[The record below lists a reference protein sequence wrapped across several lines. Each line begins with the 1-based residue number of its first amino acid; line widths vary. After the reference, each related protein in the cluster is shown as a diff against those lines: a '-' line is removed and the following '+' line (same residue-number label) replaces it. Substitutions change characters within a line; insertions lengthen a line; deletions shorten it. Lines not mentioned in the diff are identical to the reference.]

1 MTKYLVKIDKK
12 MQDFFQNSNN
22 ISGSLTDAISA
33 ACEGLIY
40 ISEAD
45 APVVP
50 VSGTSTDVVDRETI
64 LQQTSSPSDAPLEE
78 ITFDG
83 FFARLTT
90 DRDWYGD
97 VEKTRAKRYAELQT
111 LLEGSLRDR
120 KVFRIGTVQVDIY
133 AVGIDKDGC
142 LMGVTTKAVET

>member
-1 MTKYLVKIDKK
+1 
-12 MQDFFQNSNN
+12 MQDFFQNNN
-22 ISGSLTDAISA
+22 KNSGSLTNAITV

-40 ISEAD
+40 TSETD

-50 VSGTSTDVVDRETI
+50 VSGTAIDVINRETI
-64 LQQTSSPSDAPLEE
+64 LQQTGSPGDAAVEE
-78 ITFDG
+78 VTFDG

-90 DRDWYGD
+90 EKDWYGD
-97 VEKTRAKRYAELQT
+97 VEKARAKKFAELQE
-111 LLEGSLRDR
+111 LLEGSLSER
-120 KVFRIGTVQVDIY
+120 KVFRIGRTQLDIF